1 MFHVNFATLE
11 KMVDFIYPGIE
22 RNILNSWLSWSS
34 MDLQEIV
41 GEEWG
46 MLYGRKRLKD
56 DNGNWVYYASGN
68 HRYENNQLL
77 GNVMPDYTGGI
88 TSNLHIKIGILAI
101 GIDFQDG
108 GLYHSVTDMFS
119 MASGLHEWTAG
130 T

>member
-1 MFHVNFATLE
+1 MLSGTPIQTEDVRWDVSVNFATLE

-77 GNVMPDYTGGI
+77 GNVMPE
-88 TSNLHIKIGILAI
+88 
-101 GIDFQDG
+101 
-108 GLYHSVTDMFS
+108 LYWWYYIQFNI
-119 MASGLHEWTAG
+119 
-130 T
+130 